1 MTKHPFFP
9 LSALQFSVL
18 CFLVQTLET
27 RQITYQVTG
36 WLAGNIYGSQRPLRG
51 MALHVA
57 AVDLPRAAAALA
69 PYVIVPLAGAVI
81 VDQPT
86 DVNVTRL
93 RLQIQG
99 VKVDL
104 SSAGTDGRRPIGD
117 PRHPIDL
124 AKCRRMD
131 FLGLMLYV
139 QPLEDII
146 QTKTRSGEDVADLR
160 PLL

>member
-1 MTKHPFFP
+1 MTKHPVFP

-18 CFLVQTLET
+18 CFLIQTLET

-57 AVDLPRAAAALA
+57 AIDLPRAAAALA
-69 PYVIVPLAGAVI
+69 PYVIGPLAGAGT
-81 VDQPT
+81 VDRT
-86 DVNVTRL
+86 DANPARL

-99 VKVDL
+99 VKIDL
-104 SSAGTDGRRPIGD
+104 SSAGTDGRPIGD
-117 PRHPIDL
+117 PRHPVDL

-146 QTKTRSGEDVADLR
+146 RAKTRSGEDVADLR

>member
-1 MTKHPFFP
+1 MTNPPVFP

-27 RQITYQVTG
+27 RQIRYQVTG
-36 WLAGNIYGSQRPLRG
+36 WLAGNIHGSQRPLRG

-57 AVDLPRAAAALA
+57 EMDLPRAAAALA
-69 PYVIVPLAGAVI
+69 PYVIRAKTVEAE
-81 VDQPT
+81 
-86 DVNVTRL
+86 VNLTQL

-104 SSAGTDGRRPIGD
+104 SAADRPQPIGD
-117 PRHPIDL
+117 SRPVDL
-124 AKCRRMD
+124 AKGLRMD

-146 QTKTRSGEDVADLR
+146 QAKTRSGEDTADLW